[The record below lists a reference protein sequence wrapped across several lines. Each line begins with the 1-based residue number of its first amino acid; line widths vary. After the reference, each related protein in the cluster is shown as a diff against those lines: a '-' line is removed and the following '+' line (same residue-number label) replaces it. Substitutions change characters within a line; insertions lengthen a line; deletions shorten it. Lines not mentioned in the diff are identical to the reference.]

1 MYLECLVLLINSVN
15 CSLGNNIKG
24 EKFMWKNIT
33 DTIGNITTVAV
44 QLIGLS
50 VALEVVFGANVPF
63 LSLGVIDNISS
74 IVASLGNEGLVG
86 LVTIAILWSLWKK

>member
-1 MYLECLVLLINSVN
+1 MKFEISKT
-15 CSLGNNIKG
+15 NNIKG

-63 LSLGVIDNISS
+63 LSLGVISNISS
-74 IVASLGNEGLVG
+74 IVASLGSEGLVG
-86 LVTIAILWSLWKK
+86 LVTIAILWSLWKRD

>member
-1 MYLECLVLLINSVN
+1 
-15 CSLGNNIKG
+15 
-24 EKFMWKNIT
+24 MWKNIT

-50 VALEVVFGANVPF
+50 VALEVVFGANV
-63 LSLGVIDNISS
+63 SLGVIDNISA

-86 LVTIAILWSLWKK
+86 LVTIAILWSLWKKD

>member
-1 MYLECLVLLINSVN
+1 
-15 CSLGNNIKG
+15 
-24 EKFMWKNIT
+24 MWKNIT

-86 LVTIAILWSLWKK
+86 

>member
-1 MYLECLVLLINSVN
+1 MW
-15 CSLGNNIKG
+15 
-24 EKFMWKNIT
+24 EKIT
-33 DTIGNITTVAV
+33 DVIGKVTTIAV

-50 VALEVVFGANVPF
+50 VALEIVFGANVPF

-86 LVTIAILWSLWKK
+86 LVTIAILWSLWKRD